1 MLEGSPRESHES
13 SAAAKWVV
21 GLAFVI
27 FLSSVR
33 WEVPSGIGG
42 QERTLR
48 YASVVQGD
56 IVRGITA
63 AGTLEAVD
71 TVEISS
77 QLSGQ
82 IAKVMAD
89 HNSMVREGDPLAA
102 LDSATYEAS
111 VQEAKAALKVAEAE
125 LEDARAA
132 IEGVQVRYDE
142 ALRDFEAKS
151 SLSRGGATSPRE
163 VDRARAAAQA
173 LAAELAS
180 TKAREQVR
188 SAQTVAARAALTRAE
203 IDLRR
208 TVIRSPINGIVIRR
222 SVELGQTVASSFQA
236 PTLFTLARDL
246 ADMRVNASV
255 NEADIGSVQVGQRTT
270 FAVDAYPGRSF
281 GGRVLEIRK
290 APHPVQN
297 VVTYTVIASALNPDG
312 LLLPGMTADLQIV
325 IQEHHD
331 VMVVPNAA
339 LSFDRASGGRGRS
352 VEPGKGVLWVLTQSG
367 GLAET
372 TVSLGASSDSLTEI
386 VSPDLRLGEQVALG
400 YRD

>member
-1 MLEGSPRESHES
+1 M
-13 SAAAKWVV
+13 
-21 GLAFVI
+21 
-27 FLSSVR
+27 
-33 WEVPSGIGG
+33 
-42 QERTLR
+42 
-48 YASVVQGD
+48 
-56 IVRGITA
+56 
-63 AGTLEAVD
+63 
-71 TVEISS
+71 
-77 QLSGQ
+77 
-82 IAKVMAD
+82 
-89 HNSMVREGDPLAA
+89 
-102 LDSATYEAS
+102 
-111 VQEAKAALKVAEAE
+111 
-125 LEDARAA
+125 
-132 IEGVQVRYDE
+132 
-142 ALRDFEAKS
+142 
-151 SLSRGGATSPRE
+151 
-163 VDRARAAAQA
+163 
-173 LAAELAS
+173 AS

-297 VVTYTVIASALNPDG
+297 VVTYTVIASAPNPDG

-325 IQEHHD
+325 IQEHRD

-352 VEPGKGVLWVLTQSG
+352 IEPGKGVLWVLTQSG

-386 VSPDLRLGEQVALG
+386 VSPDLRVGEQVALG